1 MTRVNQSGMPIRGM
15 PGTRRRAGD
24 AGEPEGLMAM
34 VSRWIAAG
42 IVVIGMAV
50 VTALWMPAPASA
62 QTAPQ
67 SDIPLKLFERSEVD
81 LVADCGTALWQASRD
96 PLRDRFA
103 VVFSE
108 PMGQA
113 EARARIKVGQDV
125 VPLMRVAAG
134 GATFGRGLSQYMLYK
149 MPETGDY
156 VVLDLVLGAG
166 AGDAVSVVGGTM
178 AVIMRGRPVFRV
190 SVAGRA
196 GCPSAPSA
204 DGVGIVPARQG

>member
-1 MTRVNQSGMPIRGM
+1 MARVKQHGVPVGRA
-15 PGTRRRAGD
+15 PDKRRQAGD

-42 IVVIGMAV
+42 IVVLGMAV
-50 VTALWMPAPASA
+50 VTALWMPAPANA
-62 QTAPQ
+62 QSQAP

-96 PLRDRFA
+96 PLRDRYA

-108 PMGQA
+108 PSGQA
-113 EARARIKVGQDV
+113 GAKARIKIGQDLV
-125 VPLMRVAAG
+125 SLTRVAAG
-134 GATFGRGLSQYMLYK
+134 GATFGQGPSQYMLYR

-166 AGDAVSVVGGTM
+166 PGDAVSILGGTM